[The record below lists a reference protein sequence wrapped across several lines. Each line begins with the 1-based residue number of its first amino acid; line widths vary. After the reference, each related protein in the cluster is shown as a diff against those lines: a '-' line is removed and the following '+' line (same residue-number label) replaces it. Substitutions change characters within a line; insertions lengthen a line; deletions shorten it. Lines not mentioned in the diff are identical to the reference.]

1 MRGLGEQAR
10 IGEAQASMKPIRI
23 GEGGITNQLTHPRV
37 IYVVNS
43 GTVITMVTGKL
54 SPPLEILKH

>member
-10 IGEAQASMKPIRI
+10 IGEAQASIKPIRI

-37 IYVVNS
+37 IYVV
-43 GTVITMVTGKL
+43 KL
-54 SPPLEILKH
+54 SLPLEILKH